1 MGLLM
6 MVFTPTHSNYL
17 LNTIYLNA
25 FFAYGFLGRA
35 GRATEDGPAA
45 VVA

>member
-1 MGLLM
+1 MGLFM
-6 MVFTPTHSNYL
+6 MVFNPTHCNYL

-35 GRATEDGPAA
+35 GRATDGLAA